1 MRFHRTSLPPP
12 PKESPPPTPLSP
24 ILSPIVHPSTIH
36 QAIHPGTRI
45 FPEEPRSPQ
54 PTRVTPRPRVPRMGT
69 CVSPAQSSTF
79 GMKTDSGQVEFS
91 RTTRL
96 APLRSPVLIRRQ
108 EEKHLT
114 KCLSTRAPLV
124 SKLVATPSPIRSL
137 VSSARETSNAVSS
150 DLRRFFRRP
159 AHVRN
164 HHRLDPRTDSLNRG
178 RLTPISERT
187 NTSSPSTKQSYF
199 SDYSLSDSEMS
210 DATETTNLSL
220 TWPLSRSQT
229 DLSSKLYCPYAKIP
243 NIDQLVVF
251 PTQPKQPNPKG
262 QPLNAL
268 DPSSGTNLP
277 TTNLTGSPGC
287 PMVKLPSTKV
297 AELKQWMTEIDQ
309 DEIMRRFKR
318 MRIVTMTARRWT
330 IKRRPDGTR
339 YLAYRRS
346 HTSRCQ
352 HHNTDAITET
362 AITHT
367 ENPNRPVP
375 SHRAANDAPE
385 NRSSVNNSDLAQS
398 VSVSECTGRCK
409 RYKSHRSGQNGSQP
423 STTFPL
429 PFHRPESFPPLT
441 TTHGKSSHRSSPR
454 EETQQNRASVVRSA
468 LAADN
473 ISATTAKTTS
483 ASGNARSSAHR
494 CSRHRARRP
503 DGVQDSGIRIARN
516 ASCCLNRISDT
527 RTEMFNG
534 ERTYVYYMAV
544 KSSSE
549 ARSHDRIRNVNFC
562 EIYPTARSRADSADS
577 DSTKLVTM
585 LVV

>member
-1 MRFHRTSLPPP
+1 MILIRLLPLAFYVMLAVKDSLRGYYQKGFGRLATHAQSTIANLACAQHSVSRPLPPIPITDAINIPSVLRPNPMRFHHTSLPPP

-24 ILSPIVHPSTIH
+24 IVRSSTIH
-36 QAIHPGTRI
+36 QAILPGTRTGS
-45 FPEEPRSPQ
+45 EEPRSPQ

-69 CVSPAQSSTF
+69 CVTPAQSSTF

-114 KCLSTRAPLV
+114 KSLSTRAPLV

-243 NIDQLVVF
+243 NTDQLVVF
-251 PTQPKQPNPKG
+251 PTQLKQPNPKG
-262 QPLNAL
+262 QPLTAL

-277 TTNLTGSPGC
+277 AKNLTESPGC

-297 AELKQWMTEIDQ
+297 AELKQWMAEIDQ

-318 MRIVTMTARRWT
+318 MRMVTMTARRWT

-346 HTSRCQ
+346 HTSR
-352 HHNTDAITET
+352 
-362 AITHT
+362 
-367 ENPNRPVP
+367 
-375 SHRAANDAPE
+375 
-385 NRSSVNNSDLAQS
+385 
-398 VSVSECTGRCK
+398 
-409 RYKSHRSGQNGSQP
+409 
-423 STTFPL
+423 
-429 PFHRPESFPPLT
+429 
-441 TTHGKSSHRSSPR
+441 
-454 EETQQNRASVVRSA
+454 
-468 LAADN
+468 
-473 ISATTAKTTS
+473 
-483 ASGNARSSAHR
+483 
-494 CSRHRARRP
+494 
-503 DGVQDSGIRIARN
+503 
-516 ASCCLNRISDT
+516 
-527 RTEMFNG
+527 
-534 ERTYVYYMAV
+534 
-544 KSSSE
+544 
-549 ARSHDRIRNVNFC
+549 
-562 EIYPTARSRADSADS
+562 
-577 DSTKLVTM
+577 
-585 LVV
+585 